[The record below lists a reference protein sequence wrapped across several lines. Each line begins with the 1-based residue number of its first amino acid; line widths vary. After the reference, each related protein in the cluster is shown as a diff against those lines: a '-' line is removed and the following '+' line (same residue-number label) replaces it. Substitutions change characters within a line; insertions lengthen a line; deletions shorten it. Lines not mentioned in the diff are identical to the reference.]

1 MTIFL
6 VALLVSSSELELL
19 AIPQTSQEAGATKEN
34 KPLFSVEAYSLARPL
49 PQGSLGP
56 CAENRMVTGVS
67 ALWCLGASAIYQASL
82 EWEGTNLHLEETS
95 PPCELPKGR
104 RPSPSR
110 GQTK

>member
-1 MTIFL
+1 M
-6 VALLVSSSELELL
+6 VC
-19 AIPQTSQEAGATKEN
+19 
-34 KPLFSVEAYSLARPL
+34 PL

-56 CAENRMVTGVS
+56 YTRNKTVTGVQLFGS
-67 ALWCLGASAIYQASL
+67 LEPHLYTQASL
-82 EWEGTNLHLEETS
+82 EWEGANLHLDETS

>member
-1 MTIFL
+1 MTVFL

-19 AIPQTSQEAGATKEN
+19 AIPQTSQEAGATEEN

-49 PQGSLGP
+49 PQGSLRREQDGHRSLSSLVP
-56 CAENRMVTGVS
+56 WSLSYIPGLSGGGRNQSPLGGV
-67 ALWCLGASAIYQASL
+67 
-82 EWEGTNLHLEETS
+82 TS